1 MADNTSFDAIVIGS
15 GISGGWA
22 AKELCEKGLTTLVLE
37 RGRNVQHIR
46 DYPTMNL
53 NPWELPHRGAISRQQ
68 LKENPLISKAAGY
81 GEDTAHFFVKDRDH
95 PYVQEAPFDWIRGYQ
110 VGGKSIIWGR
120 ACQRWSKH
128 EFVAP
133 EKLGYGMNWPIGY
146 DDVAPWYSHVE
157 QFIGVCGN
165 RDGLEAMPDG
175 EYLPPFDF
183 NCVEQHLRDSL
194 HAKYTDRHVVQGRWA
209 HLSQPKEIH
218 LQQGRGTCQARN
230 LCMRGCPFGGYFSS
244 NASTLPWAMKTGKLT
259 IRPDSVVHSIV
270 YDEKTGRAIGRAR
283 DRRAHPRDARVQ
295 GPDHL
300 RECVGA
306 EHEPH
311 PAQLDVVAL
320 PARAGQRQRGARPLR
335 LPSQLPHVGERKD
348 RRVRGSVLVYGRN
361 PTECILVNFR
371 NLGKQDTDFVGGYT
385 TFTGAYRSQA
395 EPTDRVGA
403 AYKDALSKPGPW
415 GIYMYMQG
423 ETIPKESN
431 HVRLHPTEK
440 DQWGIPL
447 LVTSVKYDEND
458 EKMIRDW
465 RTEAKAM
472 LEAAGCHD
480 VETRDNHQ
488 APGLDIHEMGGRT
501 HGARS
506 EAVDA
511 QRVEPAARVQERLR
525 HRRRVHDVHGQS
537 ESVDPVHDADG
548 ARGGSRGA
556 RAGEAEPMRVQIPR
570 LASLARDDSGRHPER
585 SRGIRT

>member
-1 MADNTSFDAIVIGS
+1 
-15 GISGGWA
+15 
-22 AKELCEKGLTTLVLE
+22 
-37 RGRNVQHIR
+37 
-46 DYPTMNL
+46 
-53 NPWELPHRGAISRQQ
+53 HRGAIARQQ

-81 GEDTAHFFVKDRDH
+81 GEDTAHFFVKDRDQ
-95 PYVQEAPFDWIRGYQ
+95 PYVQEAPFDWIRGFQ
-110 VGGKSIIWGR
+110 VGGKSLIWGR

-183 NCVEQHLRDSL
+183 NCGEKHLRDSL
-194 HAKYTDRHVVQGRWA
+194 RAKYTDRHVVQGRWA

-259 IRPDSVVHSIV
+259 VRPDSVVHSIV
-270 YDEKTGRAIGRAR
+270 YDPKTGKASGVRVIDAHTHAMHEFNARIIFVNASALNTNLILLNSTSPRFPNGLGNDSGLLGRYVCHHNYR
-283 DRRAHPRDARVQ
+283 T
-295 GPDHL
+295 
-300 RECVGA
+300 GA
-306 EHEPH
+306 NGK
-311 PAQLDVVAL
+311 L
-320 PARAGQRQRGARPLR
+320 AGFEDQYF
-335 LPSQLPHVGERKD
+335 
-348 RRVRGSVLVYGRN
+348 YGRN

-395 EPTDRVGA
+395 EPTERVGA
-403 AYKDALSKPGPW
+403 AYKEALSQPGPW

-431 HVRLHPTEK
+431 HVRLHETQK

-447 LVTSVKYDEND
+447 LVTSVKYDDND
-458 EKMIRDW
+458 EKMIKDW

-480 VETRDNHQ
+480 VETHDNHQ
-488 APGLDIHEMGGRT
+488 APGLDIHEMGGARMGKDPKRSLLNEHNQLHACKNVFVT
-501 HGARS
+501 DGACMTSTGNQSPSILYMALTAR
-506 EAVDA
+506 AVDH
-511 QRVEPAARVQERLR
+511 AAREL
-525 HRRRVHDVHGQS
+525 
-537 ESVDPVHDADG
+537 
-548 ARGGSRGA
+548 
-556 RAGEAEPMRVQIPR
+556 
-570 LASLARDDSGRHPER
+570 GRQN
-585 SRGIRT
+585 I